1 MEIIIG
7 MLGAFVGVGIFVF
20 GFWLGKEMNKP
31 KKVDPSE
38 PTEDELNR
46 IQEERRRFLE
56 DQEAFRN
63 LMNYNADMAYGVT
76 GNNLLGD
83 RY

>member
-1 MEIIIG
+1 METIFGLIG
-7 MLGAFVGVGIFVF
+7 ALVGIGIFMF
-20 GFWLGKEMNKP
+20 GFWFGRETYKP
-31 KKVDPSE
+31 KKTETAD

-76 GNNLLGD
+76 GNNV
-83 RY
+83 